1 MKKFVLLIGCI
12 LAVIVPGKGQ
22 IFNPVKWNTA
32 IRHLH
37 DTEYQITFS
46 ATIDRGWAVYS
57 QYLESD
63 EGPVATS
70 ITYESGNLELIGQSE
85 ESGHRKEGFDPLF
98 DMNVVKFAEEFIIT
112 QKFRVTNGS
121 SVKGYL
127 TYMTCDDTKCLPPT
141 DVNFDM
147 TLPSAG
153 ATDQKGSPPEKKGD
167 PDTGS
172 IGLFDVLEESTPF
185 DALEGVVDPPGAGL
199 LTPVKW
205 SAQYVEGT
213 KDQVIFTA
221 TIDDGWHIYDQVIE
235 GDDGPIPTEFW
246 VNDEKLVLPYEAKE
260 EVEEKDEFFG
270 GILIK
275 KLKKSVRFTYD
286 VPVTTDLIEGEIVY
300 MACDKEKCINPFF
313 LPVFTIDPV
322 KKEVHLD
329 SGDEEAGM
337 EVESGTYPIPPVD
350 LTEPVEECGD
360 AHLSN
365 VAKYTL
371 LNIFFLGFI
380 GGLLAL
386 LTPCVFPMIPLT
398 VSFFT
403 KGSHDR
409 KSGIRQAS
417 MYGFF
422 ILLVYLLLSVP
433 FHLLDTVNPG
443 ILNDISTNVGL
454 NIFFFLIFVFF
465 AFSFFGYYEITLPSR
480 WTNRV
485 SNAESVGGLIGIF
498 FMALTLAL
506 VSFSCTGPILG
517 SLLAGALTSE
527 GGAMQLTAGM
537 GGFGLALALP
547 FALFAAFPTMLNALP
562 KSGGWLN
569 TVKVVLGFLELALAF
584 KFLSNADLVKRWG
597 LLKIEPFL
605 AIWILIFIGLSIY
618 LFGKWKF
625 PHDSPVKKLSP
636 LRILTGVLSLG
647 FAIYLATGFKVDQDK
662 GTFQSLT
669 LLSGLA
675 PPAGYSWLY
684 PKKCP
689 NNLDCFKDLAEGI
702 AYAKKVDKPVMIDFT
717 GHACVNCRK
726 MEEHVWPRDGV
737 NERLQNDYVL
747 ISLYV
752 DEKIELPESQKTD
765 QIRNYGQ
772 KWATFQAQY
781 FNNNSQ
787 PYYVLLSPEGKL
799 LNNPVGYTPDAE
811 EYAAFLECG
820 LSAFRT
826 IRGDNQLGVTE

>member
-1 MKKFVLLIGCI
+1 MKKYLLLVAFILTKVLWVT
-12 LAVIVPGKGQ
+12 AQ
-22 IFNPVKWNTA
+22 IYAPVKWETKIN
-32 IRHLH
+32 HLSS
-37 DTEYQITFS
+37 DEYLVTFS
-46 ATIDRGWAVYS
+46 ATIEPGWAVYS

-63 EGPVATS
+63 EGPVATA
-70 ITYESGNLELIGQSE
+70 ITYDVPGLDLIGTSE
-85 ESGHRKEGFDPLF
+85 ESGERKEGFDAIF
-98 DMNVVKFAEEFIIT
+98 EMNVVKFTNEYTIT
-112 QKFRVTNGS
+112 QKMRIPAGTS
-121 SVKGYL
+121 IKGYL

-141 DVNFDM
+141 DVDFDLKA
-147 TLPSAG
+147 LPGESPDQGGSSLERSG
-153 ATDQKGSPPEKKGD
+153 AEEVANNDLAYGGQIIPPDDNLVSFEGDQSNGILD
-167 PDTGS
+167 
-172 IGLFDVLEESTPF
+172 
-185 DALEGVVDPPGAGL
+185 
-199 LTPVKW
+199 PVKW
-205 SAQYVEGT
+205 SATYLSGPRDIVT
-213 KDQVIFTA
+213 FTA
-221 TIDDGWHIYDQVIE
+221 IIDDGWYIYDQVID

-246 VNDEKLVLPYEAKE
+246 FNGERVVLPFEAE
-260 EVEEKDEFFG
+260 ELVEEKDEFFG
-270 GILIK
+270 GIMIR
-275 KLKKSVRFTYD
+275 KLKKSVQFTFE
-286 VPVTTDLIEGEIVY
+286 VPASSPIIEGEIVY
-300 MACDKEKCINPFF
+300 MTCDQEKCISPFI
-313 LPVFTIDPV
+313 LPVFTIDPAN
-322 KKEVHLD
+322 KQVHFD
-329 SGDEEAGM
+329 SGEDNETSTLET
-337 EVESGTYPIPPVD
+337 GTYPVPPID
-350 LTEPVEECGD
+350 LASPLGECGD
-360 AHLSN
+360 AEIAN
-365 VAKYTL
+365 VAKSTL

-403 KGSHDR
+403 KNSGNR
-409 KSGIRQAS
+409 TTGIRQAFL
-417 MYGFF
+417 YGFF

-454 NIFFFLIFVFF
+454 NIFFFAIFVFF
-465 AFSFFGYYEITLPSR
+465 AFSFFGFYEITLPSR

-485 SNAESVGGLIGIF
+485 SNAESVGGLLGVF

-527 GGAMQLTAGM
+527 GGAMQLTSGM

-547 FALFAAFPTMLNALP
+547 FALFAGFPTMLSALP

-605 AIWILIFIGLSIY
+605 VIWILIFLGLSIY
-618 LFGKWKF
+618 LFGKLKF
-625 PHDSPVKKLSP
+625 PHDGPVKKMSP
-636 LRILTGVLSLG
+636 LRLTSAILSLAFAVYLISG
-647 FAIYLATGFKVDQDK
+647 FRVDQDK
-662 GTFQSLT
+662 GTFHSLT

-689 NNLDCFKDLAEGI
+689 NNLDCFKDLAEGF

-752 DEKIELPESQKTD
+752 DEKIELPDDQKTD
-765 QIRNYGQ
+765 RLRNYGQ
-772 KWATFQAQY
+772 KWAMFQTQY

-799 LNNPVGYTPDAE
+799 LNNPVGYTPDAA
-811 EYAAFLECG
+811 EYAAFLDCG
-820 LSAFRT
+820 LSAFKE
-826 IRGDNQLGVTE
+826 IRGENQLGAIK